1 MSAVGT
7 PQEPT
12 KIVVVDDDPAI
23 LRLVAAILQK
33 AAFDVLVAKD
43 AHEGLDLVIE
53 HSPQLIVLD
62 LALPGRSGLDVCR
75 ELRTWYKGPILIL
88 SAHLEEEVIVSALD
102 LGADDY
108 MTKPFQADELL
119 ARVRALLRR
128 VAKQPVSEAV
138 RKIGE
143 LELDLAERRVARKGV
158 EISLTRTE
166 FDIVA
171 CLTENLD
178 CVVTSKMILE
188 TVWGPYHGEYGQT
201 LRVHIG
207 HIRKKIE
214 TDPAQPCYL
223 LTEPGVGYRF
233 SIPAKRA
240 AAR

>member
-1 MSAVGT
+1 MISHS
-7 PQEPT
+7 PHL
-12 KIVVVDDDPAI
+12 II
-23 LRLVAAILQK
+23 
-33 AAFDVLVAKD
+33 
-43 AHEGLDLVIE
+43 LDL
-53 HSPQLIVLD
+53 L
-62 LALPGRSGLDVCR
+62 LPGPSGLDVCR

-88 SAHLEEEVIVSALD
+88 SGYGEEEVIVSALD

-108 MTKPFQADELL
+108 ITKPFRVVELL

-128 VAKQPVSEAV
+128 VAKQPVPGAV

-143 LELDLAERRVARKGV
+143 LELNLARRRLTRKGV

-171 CLTENLD
+171 CLIENLD
-178 CVVTSKMILE
+178 WVVTSKMILE
-188 TVWGPYHGEYGQT
+188 TVWGPHHGEYNQT

-214 TDPAQPCYL
+214 PDPSRPCYV

-233 SIPAKRA
+233 SIPAEQA
-240 AAR
+240 AAGSESNPQVPAVPFTV

>member
-1 MSAVGT
+1 MGT
-7 PQEPT
+7 PEEST
-12 KIVVVDDDPAI
+12 KILVVDDDPAV
-23 LRLVAAILQK
+23 LRLVRTILQK
-33 AAFDVLVAKD
+33 AAFRVLVAKD
-43 AHEGLDLVIE
+43 DREGLDRVIE
-53 HSPQLIVLD
+53 HSPQLIILD
-62 LALPGRSGLDVCR
+62 LSLPGPSGLDICR

-88 SAHLEEEVIVSALD
+88 SGHGDEEIIVSALD

-108 MTKPFQADELL
+108 VTKPFRAGELL

-128 VAKQPVSEAV
+128 VAKQPVPGAV
-138 RKIGE
+138 RRIGE
-143 LELDLAERRVARKGV
+143 LELNLARRRLTRKGV

-171 CLTENLD
+171 CLIENLD

-188 TVWGPYHGEYGQT
+188 TVWGPHHGEYSQT

-214 TDPAQPCYL
+214 PDPSRPRYV

-233 SIPAKRA
+233 SIPDQRA
-240 AAR
+240 AAG

>member
-1 MSAVGT
+1 MGT
-7 PQEPT
+7 PQNPT
-12 KIVVVDDDPAI
+12 KILVVDDDPTI
-23 LRLVAAILQK
+23 LRLVRTILQK
-33 AAFDVLVAKD
+33 AAFKVFVAKD
-43 AHEGLDLVIE
+43 GREGLDGVIS
-53 HSPQLIVLD
+53 HSPHLIILD
-62 LALPGRSGLDVCR
+62 LLLPGPSGLDVCR

-88 SAHLEEEVIVSALD
+88 SGYGEEEVIVSALD

-108 MTKPFQADELL
+108 ITKPFRVVELL

-128 VAKQPVSEAV
+128 VAKQPVPGAV

-143 LELDLAERRVARKGV
+143 LELNLARRRLTRKGV

-171 CLTENLD
+171 CLIENLD
-178 CVVTSKMILE
+178 WVVTSKMILE
-188 TVWGPYHGEYGQT
+188 TVWGPHHGEYNQT

-214 TDPAQPCYL
+214 PDPSRPCYV

-233 SIPAKRA
+233 SIPAEQA
-240 AAR
+240 AAG

>member
-1 MSAVGT
+1 MGT
-7 PQEPT
+7 PEEST
-12 KIVVVDDDPAI
+12 KILVVDDDPAV
-23 LRLVAAILQK
+23 LRLVRTILQK
-33 AAFDVLVAKD
+33 AAFRVLVAKD
-43 AHEGLDLVIE
+43 DREGLDRVIE
-53 HSPQLIVLD
+53 HSPQLIILD
-62 LALPGRSGLDVCR
+62 LSLPGRSGLDMCR

-88 SAHLEEEVIVSALD
+88 SGHGEEGVIVSALD

-108 MTKPFQADELL
+108 ITKPFRAGELL

-128 VAKQPVSEAV
+128 VAKQPVPGAV
-138 RKIGE
+138 RRIGE
-143 LELDLAERRVARKGV
+143 LELNLARRRLTRKGV

-171 CLTENLD
+171 CLIENLD

-188 TVWGPYHGEYGQT
+188 TVWGPHHGEYNQT

-214 TDPAQPCYL
+214 PDPSRPRYV

-233 SIPAKRA
+233 SIPAEQA
-240 AAR
+240 AAG

>member
-1 MSAVGT
+1 MGT
-7 PQEPT
+7 PEEST
-12 KIVVVDDDPAI
+12 KILVVDDDPAV
-23 LRLVAAILQK
+23 LRLVRTILQE
-33 AAFDVLVAKD
+33 AAFRVLVAKD
-43 AHEGLDLVIE
+43 DREGLDRVIE
-53 HSPQLIVLD
+53 HSPQLIILD
-62 LALPGRSGLDVCR
+62 LSLPGRSGLDMCR

-88 SAHLEEEVIVSALD
+88 SGHGEEGVIVSALD

-108 MTKPFQADELL
+108 ITKPFRAGELL

-128 VAKQPVSEAV
+128 VAKQPVPGAV
-138 RKIGE
+138 RRIGE
-143 LELDLAERRVARKGV
+143 LELNLARRRLTRKGV

-171 CLTENLD
+171 CLIENLD

-188 TVWGPYHGEYGQT
+188 TVGGPHHGEYSQT

-214 TDPAQPCYL
+214 PDPSRPRYV

-233 SIPAKRA
+233 SIPAEQA
-240 AAR
+240 AAG

>member
-1 MSAVGT
+1 MET
-7 PQEPT
+7 PQNPT
-12 KIVVVDDDPAI
+12 KILVVDDDPTI
-23 LRLVAAILQK
+23 LRLVRTILQK
-33 AAFDVLVAKD
+33 AAFHVLVAKD
-43 AHEGLDLVIE
+43 GPEGLDKVIS
-53 HSPQLIVLD
+53 HSPQLIILD
-62 LALPGRSGLDVCR
+62 LLLPGPSGLDICR

-88 SAHLEEEVIVSALD
+88 SGHGEQEVIVSALD

-108 MTKPFQADELL
+108 ITKPFRAGELL

-128 VAKQPVSEAV
+128 VAKQPFPEAV
-138 RKIGE
+138 TKIGD
-143 LELDLAERRVARKGV
+143 LELDLVGRRLARKGV

-171 CLTENLD
+171 CLIENLD

-188 TVWGPYHGEYGQT
+188 TVWGPHHGEYSQT

-214 TDPAQPCYL
+214 PDPSRPRYV

-233 SIPAKRA
+233 SIPDQQA
-240 AAR
+240 AAG